1 MYTKA
6 IHYSIDWLQNEYTQY
21 TFIAAVYAVA
31 TLGLNMFKCLYEKK
45 ILEKETKNE
54 IKIIKHEQINNFNF
68 YFYYNVSF
76 GNKMQMF

>member
-1 MYTKA
+1 MYIYCCCICSSNTKTE
-6 IHYSIDWLQNEYTQY
+6 HVQMPLR
-21 TFIAAVYAVA
+21 
-31 TLGLNMFKCLYEKK
+31 K